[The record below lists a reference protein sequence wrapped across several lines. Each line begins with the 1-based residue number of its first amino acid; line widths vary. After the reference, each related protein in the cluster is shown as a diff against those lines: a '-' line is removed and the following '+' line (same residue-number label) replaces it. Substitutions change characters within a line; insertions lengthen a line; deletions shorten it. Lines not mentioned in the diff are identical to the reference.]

1 MKVSTSSWLNF
12 GRPASSG
19 RGSAVRWNFLAPRY
33 YGQRA
38 VFVCLHALFSLLHA
52 VKPMPEKAVKM
63 PLIATVTQTPVLV
76 HWSVVHAW
84 PQCCLLRGKT
94 QSSVEPQHI
103 SSPWSS
109 RPLWW
114 VVQVV
119 TRINWKAPWKNRI
132 YWYISLFRPSLN
144 HVPFPMFCLL
154 VEGECQILVF

>member
-1 MKVSTSSWLNF
+1 MKVMTTSSWLNF

-19 RGSAVRWNFLAPRY
+19 RGSAAGWNFLAPRY

-94 QSSVEPQHI
+94 HLELSGATTHKQPMIIPSIMVSGADCHMNQFIFLNWSYMPCQSQSVTTPKSQ
-103 SSPWSS
+103 
-109 RPLWW
+109 
-114 VVQVV
+114 
-119 TRINWKAPWKNRI
+119 
-132 YWYISLFRPSLN
+132 
-144 HVPFPMFCLL
+144 
-154 VEGECQILVF
+154 